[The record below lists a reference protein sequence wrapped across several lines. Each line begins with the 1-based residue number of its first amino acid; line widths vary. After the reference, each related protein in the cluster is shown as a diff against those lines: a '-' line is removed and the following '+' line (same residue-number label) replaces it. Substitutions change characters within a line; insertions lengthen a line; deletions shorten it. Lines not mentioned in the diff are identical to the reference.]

1 MSHQKHNTGWLA
13 LSLFRLWIS
22 GWRQVPGYTVAERQA
37 DGDVYFAVQL
47 RSPRNA
53 TAEAR

>member
-1 MSHQKHNTGWLA
+1 MSKHNTGWLA
-13 LSLFRLWIS
+13 LSLFRLWLK

-47 RSPRNA
+47 RSPRSI
-53 TAEAR
+53 AEA

>member
-1 MSHQKHNTGWLA
+1 MSKHNTGRLA
-13 LSLFRLWIS
+13 LSLLCLWLK

-47 RSPRNA
+47 RSPRSI
-53 TAEAR
+53 AEA